1 MKPPRID
8 AGLRDLIG
16 LSLTAGGACALAFS
30 EGDSLFVA
38 IFAAACAITIIEAI
52 RRWR

>member
-8 AGLRDLIG
+8 AGLRELIG